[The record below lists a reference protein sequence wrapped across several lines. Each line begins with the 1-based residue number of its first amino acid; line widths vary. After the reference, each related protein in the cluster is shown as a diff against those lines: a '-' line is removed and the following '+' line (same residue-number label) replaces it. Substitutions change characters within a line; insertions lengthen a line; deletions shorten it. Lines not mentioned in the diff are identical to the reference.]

1 MSWRRILVPATRLR
15 PRRTQLSERY
25 AGLLVRFRYAVVL
38 AWVSFALAA
47 QFLLPDISDTD
58 GGVDGFI
65 NPDSPAIA
73 TEIESVTTFGFPLL
87 ARVVIVQRDPDG
99 LSAFAQAEAVL
110 RAVALTQNSYADV
123 EPILGALPVTNTQGL
138 FPSSSEEN
146 TTALTYLFMP
156 PSAGFEEQTIAAR
169 GFADRFL
176 ADEDD
181 ALVGVTGSIP
191 ARVAQA
197 SILEESLPLV
207 ELATLLAIVLIVGLY
222 FRSVVAPLLALITAG
237 VAFVVTLRVAGLAGT
252 LLGVTVPSELEPLMV
267 ALLLGVVTDYVIFF
281 VSGLKSELQTG
292 IPSAAAVKRS
302 AATFGPIVAVA
313 GLTVAAGTAALLVA
327 GSPLF
332 RAFGPGMALAVLV
345 GLVVSVTLV
354 PALLAILGRGALWPS
369 RVIVGAPT
377 QGTVDSSLTQPGAGG
392 APSSRMAA
400 LTRRPVAW
408 RVFGVTAAALVI
420 AAIPLLSLNLGLGF
434 TTSLPAG
441 SAPRVAADAAKQGF
455 GDGILSP
462 TVLFLSEDDI
472 GDRRSNLI
480 RLEESIESQP
490 GVASVLGPA
499 DIGVQT
505 DLGLVVA
512 RSGDAARL
520 LVILEDEPLGATAID
535 TLTRLEQRLPEL
547 LVRAELSTART
558 GFAGDTAI
566 AAEIVAATQDD
577 LGRISFAAL
586 AVNLLLLI
594 LFLRAL
600 VAPLYLLACSVLA
613 LAASLG
619 LTTFFFQ
626 TVLGHDG
633 LTFYVPFAAA
643 VLLVALGSDYNIFG
657 VGHIWQAAKRLPLRA
672 AIITAV
678 PQTTRAI
685 TAAGITLAA
694 SFGMLGL
701 VPLRP
706 FRELAFAMFV
716 GILLDAVVVRS
727 LLVPTLLVLV
737 GRRSSWPS
745 RLLSS
750 VEEPPRELH
759 EATKE
764 EVFSEETTGASG
776 SVHPRGQPEASPHS

>member
-1 MSWRRILVPATRLR
+1 MRWHRIIAPVTRLR
-15 PRRTQLSERY
+15 PRRTTQLSSRY
-25 AGLLVRFRYAVVL
+25 AGLLSRFRYAVVL
-38 AWVSFALAA
+38 VWISFALAA
-47 QFLLPDISDTD
+47 QFLLPEISDTD

-73 TEIESVTTFGFPLL
+73 TEIESVTAFGFPLL

-99 LSAFAQAEAVL
+99 LSTFAQAEAVL
-110 RAVALTQNSYADV
+110 RAVALTQSSYADV

-197 SILEESLPLV
+197 SILETSLPLV
-207 ELATLLAIVLIVGLY
+207 EAATLLAIVLIVGLY

-281 VSGLKSELQTG
+281 ISGLKSELQTG
-292 IPSAAAVKRS
+292 LPSAAAVKRS

-354 PALLAILGRGALWPS
+354 PALLAILGKGALWPS
-369 RVIVGAPT
+369 RVIVGASAD
-377 QGTVDSSLTQPGAGG
+377 GTVDSAQAQPGG

-434 TTSLPAG
+434 TTSLPPG
-441 SAPRVAADAAKQGF
+441 SEPRVAADAAKQGF

-472 GDRRSNLI
+472 GNRRPNLI
-480 RLEESIESQP
+480 RLEELIESQP

-499 DIGVQT
+499 DIEVQT

-535 TLTRLEQRLPEL
+535 TLTRLEERMPEL
-547 LVRAELSTART
+547 LERAELSAARI

-566 AAEIVAATQDD
+566 AAEIVDATQDD

-600 VAPLYLLACSVLA
+600 VAPLYLLVCSVLA

-626 TVLGHDG
+626 TLLGHDG

-657 VGHIWQAAKRLPLRA
+657 VGHIWHAARRLPMRA

-678 PQTTRAI
+678 SQTTRAI

-694 SFGMLGL
+694 SFGMLAL

-737 GRRSSWPS
+737 GPRSSWPS

-750 VEEPPRELH
+750 VEEIPRGSPEG
-759 EATKE
+759 TKE
-764 EVFSEETTGASG
+764 KVSSKK
-776 SVHPRGQPEASPHS
+776 

>member
-1 MSWRRILVPATRLR
+1 MRWRRIIAPVTRLR
-15 PRRTQLSERY
+15 PRRTTQLSGRY

-38 AWVSFALAA
+38 VWISFALAA

-73 TEIESVTTFGFPLL
+73 TEIDSVTTFGFPLL

-110 RAVALTQNSYADV
+110 RAVALTQSSYADV

-138 FPSSSEEN
+138 FPSSSEQN

-156 PSAGFEEQTIAAR
+156 PSAGFEEQTSAAR
-169 GFADRFL
+169 EFADRFL

-181 ALVGVTGSIP
+181 ALIGVTGSIP

-207 ELATLLAIVLIVGLY
+207 ESATLLAILLIVGLY

-252 LLGVTVPSELEPLMV
+252 LLGVSVPSELEPLMV

-292 IPSAAAVKRS
+292 TPSAAAVKRS

-354 PALLAILGRGALWPS
+354 PALLAILGKGALWPS
-369 RVIVGAPT
+369 RVIVGA
-377 QGTVDSSLTQPGAGG
+377 QAEGTVDSALALPKGA
-392 APSSRMAA
+392 SHSRMVA

-408 RVFGVTAAALVI
+408 RVFGVTATALVI

-434 TTSLPAG
+434 TTSLPPG
-441 SAPRVAADAAKQGF
+441 SEPRVAADAAKQGF

-462 TVLFLSEDDI
+462 SVLFLSAEDI
-472 GDRRSNLI
+472 GNRRLNLI
-480 RLEESIESQP
+480 RLEGLIESQP

-499 DIGVQT
+499 DIQIQT
-505 DLGLVVA
+505 DLGLVVS

-535 TLTRLEQRLPEL
+535 TLVRLEQRLPEL
-547 LVRAELSTART
+547 LERAELSATRT

-566 AAEIVAATQDD
+566 AAEIVDSTQDD

-657 VGHIWQAAKRLPLRA
+657 VGHIWQAARRLPLRA
-672 AIITAV
+672 AIISAV
-678 PQTTRAI
+678 PETTRAI

-694 SFGMLGL
+694 SFGMLAL
-701 VPLRP
+701 VPLRS

-750 VEEPPRELH
+750 VEE
-759 EATKE
+759 
-764 EVFSEETTGASG
+764 V
-776 SVHPRGQPEASPHS
+776 PRGSPEGTEEKVSSKK